1 MLLPRLLNVSFYR
14 ADLAWRGFLT
24 QGKQGFVFPS
34 IYLYHLDWYVGNTQ
48 ITSIGDLC
56 CDAGRVFVFSSY
68 TCNRR
73 SHLWDY
79 VEPREAFC

>member
-14 ADLAWRGFLT
+14 ADLAGRGFLT
-24 QGKQGFVFPS
+24 QDKQGFVFPS

-56 CDAGRVFVFSSY
+56 YDAGRVFVFSSY

-73 SHLWDY
+73 SQLWDY